1 MIEKI
6 KNIIKK
12 NKILIIKI
20 SFIILWIFL
29 FLLNYI
35 TNIRLIVFFIII
47 LVIYIY
53 KWLIKKANKMK
64 PIKNINILLLLIY
77 IDKIKLIWINLI
89 IRIYVWLFDL
99 LELTDENKIVKGLE
113 ILLKSIIINPLLLII
128 HKFYYLLYIW
138 ESSSIKSIF
147 ISRLFGMILVVLIF
161 SPLLRGIYI
170 LLGSNLLN
178 VYILIIIMSILDDN
192 RQKLKNYKIFNFIL
206 SIIGLLRL
214 NKDLSFIFEYRN
226 KVSTLVIIIKK
237 SVNIIRNR
245 KSIVNNY
252 AFQLNNI
259 YSSILLRSR
268 DNLFLDKS
276 IIDYENKLKEGK
288 VIKMKESIV
297 DSYSPLFRSYYLK
310 IIYKFKDNLD
320 KLALIRYYKIQKIYE
335 ITKEN
340 LIKLKKIEEIIY
352 LLIKLILFYLWNLT
366 KLIGYSNIE
375 IFNELEINT
384 NYECE
389 LKYIIKPLLR
399 SDKSFKKVNKIIKA
413 KHFYLYRDYYEQMY
427 LYVHLWDFHHYD
439 KDEVDNGI
447 NCNEYTYIN
456 EYIDIFKESTSIIN
470 EDWLQLE
477 SFRTQSTEEQ
487 EEIIH
492 NWLEKYKN
500 KLIKEWEEQSLDLS
514 VDNFYEKNNKNLNE
528 LNNYVKKEIL
538 ENKINKKKI
547 KLIKSIDNIY

>member
-276 IIDYENKLKEGK
+276 IIDYKDKLKNGK

-310 IIYKFKDNLD
+310 IIYF
-320 KLALIRYYKIQKIYE
+320 
-335 ITKEN
+335 
-340 LIKLKKIEEIIY
+340 IKSL
-352 LLIKLILFYLWNLT
+352 
-366 KLIGYSNIE
+366 
-375 IFNELEINT
+375 
-384 NYECE
+384 
-389 LKYIIKPLLR
+389 PR
-399 SDKSFKKVNKIIKA
+399 
-413 KHFYLYRDYYEQMY
+413 
-427 LYVHLWDFHHYD
+427 
-439 KDEVDNGI
+439 
-447 NCNEYTYIN
+447 
-456 EYIDIFKESTSIIN
+456 
-470 EDWLQLE
+470 
-477 SFRTQSTEEQ
+477 
-487 EEIIH
+487 
-492 NWLEKYKN
+492 EKY
-500 KLIKEWEEQSLDLS
+500 
-514 VDNFYEKNNKNLNE
+514 
-528 LNNYVKKEIL
+528 
-538 ENKINKKKI
+538 
-547 KLIKSIDNIY
+547 

>member
-1 MIEKI
+1 
-6 KNIIKK
+6 
-12 NKILIIKI
+12 
-20 SFIILWIFL
+20 
-29 FLLNYI
+29 
-35 TNIRLIVFFIII
+35 
-47 LVIYIY
+47 
-53 KWLIKKANKMK
+53 
-64 PIKNINILLLLIY
+64 
-77 IDKIKLIWINLI
+77 
-89 IRIYVWLFDL
+89 
-99 LELTDENKIVKGLE
+99 
-113 ILLKSIIINPLLLII
+113 
-128 HKFYYLLYIW
+128 
-138 ESSSIKSIF
+138 
-147 ISRLFGMILVVLIF
+147 MILVVLIF

-352 LLIKLILFYLWNLT
+352 LLIKLILFYL
-366 KLIGYSNIE
+366 
-375 IFNELEINT
+375 
-384 NYECE
+384 
-389 LKYIIKPLLR
+389 
-399 SDKSFKKVNKIIKA
+399 
-413 KHFYLYRDYYEQMY
+413 
-427 LYVHLWDFHHYD
+427 
-439 KDEVDNGI
+439 
-447 NCNEYTYIN
+447 
-456 EYIDIFKESTSIIN
+456 
-470 EDWLQLE
+470 
-477 SFRTQSTEEQ
+477 
-487 EEIIH
+487 
-492 NWLEKYKN
+492 
-500 KLIKEWEEQSLDLS
+500 
-514 VDNFYEKNNKNLNE
+514 
-528 LNNYVKKEIL
+528 
-538 ENKINKKKI
+538 
-547 KLIKSIDNIY
+547 